1 VGYGMTECGPLI
13 SYSYWT
19 EFKEHSCGKVVD
31 RMEVRIDSDDPQ
43 HTVGEIQVRG
53 VNVMQGYY
61 KNEEASKHTFTED
74 GWLKT
79 GDLGVLDSEGYV
91 YIRGRDKNM
100 ILGPSGQN
108 IYPEEIEEKINA
120 LPYVSESLA
129 IEENKKIVA
138 LIVPDMDVMKE
149 HGIDSHQM
157 EHLFGKLIDEINGKL
172 PNYSKIASFRL
183 RDEEFEKTP
192 KRSIKRFKYQQK
204 S

>member
-19 EFKEHSCGKVVD
+19 AFKEHSCGKVVD
-31 RMEVRIDSDDPQ
+31 RMQVRIDSDDPHQ
-43 HTVGEIQVRG
+43 TVGEIQVKG

-61 KNEEASKHTFTED
+61 KNEEATKHSFTDD

-79 GDLGVLDSEGYV
+79 GDLGILDSDGYV

-120 LPYVSESLA
+120 LPYMSESLA
-129 IEENKKIVA
+129 IEENRKIVA

-149 HGIDSHQM
+149 HGIDGNQM
-157 EHLFGKLIDEINGKL
+157 EHLFGKLIGEINAKL